1 MASITII
8 DDDNQIRLLIR
19 KVLEAMGHEVIEPTN
34 GREALES
41 LPDSSPSLW
50 VVDILM
56 PEVDGIEIIRGIRRI
71 NTHVPILAISGGF
84 STENIDVLA
93 YAQQFGATQIMQ
105 KPFDIRTLV
114 KTVQSL
120 LEITPTSSTQKQ
132 IVNTKIM

>member
-1 MASITII
+1 MSSITII

-19 KVLEAMGHEVIEPTN
+19 EVLEAMGHEVIEPTN

-50 VVDILM
+50 IVDILM

-71 NTHVPILAISGGF
+71 NTQVPILAMSGGL
-84 STENIDVLA
+84 STEKIDVLE

-120 LEITPTSSTQKQ
+120 LTITLRPSSQT
-132 IVNTKIM
+132 